1 LPEKNN
7 WELKQEIQQKENYGA
22 VVDIGTT
29 TLVASIVNLNNGDEI
44 GTSSALNPQAVHA
57 QDVLSRIKFSSDADG
72 LKVMHSE
79 LTDKINS
86 MIGVK

>member
-1 LPEKNN
+1 LGIEAGDTT
-7 WELKQEIQQKENYGA
+7 KENYGA

-72 LKVMHSE
+72 LKVMHFKGRYQQR
-79 LTDKINS
+79 THI
-86 MIGVK
+86 